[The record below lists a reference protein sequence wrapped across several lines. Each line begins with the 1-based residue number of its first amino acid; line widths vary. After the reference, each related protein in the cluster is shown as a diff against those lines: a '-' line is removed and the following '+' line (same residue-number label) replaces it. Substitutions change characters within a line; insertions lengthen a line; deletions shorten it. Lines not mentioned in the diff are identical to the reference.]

1 MESMRYVQSLV
12 PVFFAV
18 LSVHAG
24 QQPRCPEIAG
34 TERLWSQPGLR
45 FVVVGEMHGTTETP
59 AIFADLVC
67 SARITQRPIVVGVE
81 LRDQDAI
88 DAFMGSDGSGNR
100 EVATHE
106 LLSKR
111 EGRSSDGRTSQA
123 MLMLLEELRA
133 LKLQGIVS
141 GVVAFSHARPDAP
154 DAEREERMASVLLSA
169 AKRNPN
175 ALVIALTGNVHA
187 SKKTLPEIGSYPLMA
202 SFLPSAE
209 TVSLFVTDRGGE
221 AWTCDGTGCGPHS
234 FASTGA
240 LNRGITLSQSASP
253 LPGFDGVLST
263 GLKATASSPA
273 IQK

>member
-1 MESMRYVQSLV
+1 
-12 PVFFAV
+12 
-18 LSVHAG
+18 
-24 QQPRCPEIAG
+24 
-34 TERLWSQPGLR
+34 LWSQPGLR

-67 SARITQRPIVVGVE
+67 AARITQRPIVVGVE

-88 DAFMGSDGSGNR
+88 DAFMGSDGSGNH
-100 EVATHE
+100 ESAIHE

-111 EGRSSDGRTSQA
+111 EWRLPDGRTSQA

-141 GVVAFSHARPDAP
+141 GVVAFSQAQPGAP

-169 AKRNPN
+169 AKRNPY

-187 SKKTLPEIGSYPLMA
+187 CKKTLAEIGSYPLMA

-221 AWTCDGTGCGPHS
+221 AWTCDGSGCGPHS
-234 FASTGA
+234 FGSAGA
-240 LNRGITLSQSASP
+240 LNRGIALSQSASP

-273 IQK
+273 IQR

>member
-1 MESMRYVQSLV
+1 MRYVQSLF
-12 PVFFAV
+12 PIFFV
-18 LSVHAG
+18 ILSAHAG
-24 QQPRCPEIAG
+24 QQPRCHAIAG
-34 TERLWSQPGLR
+34 TERLWAQPGPQ
-45 FVVVGEMHGTTETP
+45 FVVVGEMHGTNETP
-59 AIFADLVC
+59 AIFEDLVC
-67 SARITQRPIVVGVE
+67 SARITQRPIIVGVE

-88 DAFMGSDGSGNR
+88 DVVMGSGGSG
-100 EVATHE
+100 THE
-106 LLSKR
+106 AAIHDLLSRR
-111 EGRSSDGRTSQA
+111 EWRSSDGRTSRA

-133 LKLQGIVS
+133 LKLQGIVA
-141 GVVAFSHARPDAP
+141 GVVAFSQAQEGDS
-154 DAEREERMASVLLSA
+154 DAEREERMASALLSA

-187 SKKTLPEIGSYPLMA
+187 CKKTLPEIGPYPLMA

-209 TVSLFVTDRGGE
+209 TVSLFVTDWGGE
-221 AWTCDGTGCGPHS
+221 AWTCDGTGCGPHRFGS
-234 FASTGA
+234 AGA

>member
-1 MESMRYVQSLV
+1 MRYVQSLFL
-12 PVFFAV
+12 VFVA
-18 LSVHAG
+18 LPSVRAE
-24 QQPRCPEIAG
+24 QPRCLEIAG

-67 SARITQRPIVVGVE
+67 SARRTQRPIVVGVE

-88 DAFMGSDGSGNR
+88 DGFMGSGGSNH
-100 EVATHE
+100 HE
-106 LLSKR
+106 AAIHDLLSKR
-111 EGRSSDGRTSQA
+111 EWRSSDGRTSQA
-123 MLMLLEELRA
+123 MLTLLEELRA
-133 LKLQGIVS
+133 LKLEGVVS
-141 GVVAFSHARPDAP
+141 GVVAFSQAQPDAP

-187 SKKTLPEIGSYPLMA
+187 CKKTLPEIGAYPLMA
-202 SFLPSAE
+202 SFLPSAA

-221 AWTCDGTGCGPHS
+221 AWTCDGTGCGPHRLD
-234 FASTGA
+234 STGA
-240 LNRGITLSQSASP
+240 LNRGIALSQGASP

-273 IQK
+273 IRK